1 MRATRAV
8 IHLDKLR
15 SNLEQIREHIAP
27 GTRICLAVKADA
39 YGHGIVAVAELAK
52 RSGVDYLA
60 VATVDEALELRS
72 SGVELP
78 ILLYSLPI
86 PEEIE
91 SICRW
96 EITPLIGDIE
106 LVERLAAEAARQ
118 RRRVDVHMKID
129 TGMGRIGCR
138 PDEAADLAER
148 IAGMRTVR
156 LAGVSTHFPVA
167 DTADPSATIE
177 QTKAFQAAVA
187 EIRDRGID
195 PGIIHAANSGAVLD
209 KPHTHL
215 DMVRPGIMAYGYYPS
230 REQGRG
236 MLLEPVM
243 ELRSAVVFLK
253 TVEKGSPISYG
264 MTWRAPRR
272 TVIGTIPVGYADGY
286 NRLLSNRG
294 EVWIRGRRYPVVG
307 RVCMD
312 QIMVDLGPDSSIPK
326 YEEVV
331 LFGPQPGAPTAEE
344 LAGLT
349 DTIPYEVTCAVSKR
363 VPRVY
368 AEQPLTA
375 QVAGR

>member
-1 MRATRAV
+1 
-8 IHLDKLR
+8 
-15 SNLEQIREHIAP
+15 
-27 GTRICLAVKADA
+27 
-39 YGHGIVAVAELAK
+39 VAELAK